1 MKAIVAL
8 LSFVLALSTATVASA
23 HDMGDMDMSGAGSS
37 DSAMAAMGKHLMETQ
52 HMTMTQM
59 RPMTAGDQ
67 KRANEIIATMRAK
80 LSKYQD
86 YRVAE
91 ADGYKPYMEQ
101 IPQEV
106 YHFASRAHTG
116 AEYAGEIDLERPGS
130 LLYEKMGNGGWK
142 LVGAMYSAPA
152 YYTPEQ
158 LDAIVPL
165 GIARWHEHTN
175 ICLPEG
181 ITEAD
186 VIQGRV
192 MPPRGSLANAIDT
205 QRGWNAG
212 TGARMRFGYLA
223 DPRFG
228 FAGTIST
235 QEECEAVRGNFHK
248 QIFGWMVH
256 VYPFAGDDMKV
267 AFGMDAP

>member
-1 MKAIVAL
+1 MKTTIAL
-8 LSFVLALSTATVASA
+8 WSFVLALSTATFALA
-23 HDMGDMDMSGAGSS
+23 HDMDGMDMGSETSS
-37 DSAMAAMGKHLMETQ
+37 DSSMAAMGKPLMETQ

-59 RPMTAGDQ
+59 RPMTAADQ
-67 KRANEIIATMRAK
+67 KRANEILATMRAK
-80 LSKYQD
+80 LSKYMD
-86 YRVAE
+86 YRVAQ

-106 YHFASRAHTG
+106 YHFASRTQSA
-116 AEYAGEIDLERPGS
+116 AEYSGDIDIQRPGS
-130 LLYEKMGNGGWK
+130 LLYERQGTGGWK

-158 LDAIVPL
+158 LDAIIPL

-175 ICLPEG
+175 ICLPDG

-186 VIQGRV
+186 VIQGHV

-205 QRGWNAG
+205 QHGWNAG

-228 FAGTIST
+228 FAGTISS
-235 QEECEAVRGNFHK
+235 QEECEAVHGNFHQ